1 VLPLDGI
8 RVLDLS
14 GDMGAYGTRLLA
26 LAGADVVKV
35 EPPAGDRQRRRTP
48 FASAAGRLEGSLEF
62 AYYNVGKRG
71 VVVDFADPDAEAALR
86 RLAQG
91 TDLILIAPSAR
102 APVPGWDPV
111 VRHLAWAEPLAIVC
125 CLTSFG
131 NGGPDDDL
139 RATHMISYAASGHMR
154 SVGPPE
160 GPPRAM
166 PSNALYD
173 ELSANA
179 AAVGVAA
186 LRERSV
192 VGGQVIELSVHD
204 MLAYRDSVQFAL
216 YAKSHTAMSTRAVG
230 NAQASPPT
238 GLWDTADGQV
248 EFLVFNPPHWD
259 GFFELVGRPDELAH
273 PEMRVRAF
281 RNERAEELM
290 PLYTRLIKQ
299 MTTEEIVSKAQTLR
313 VPCAPRMTLEQVAND
328 AQLIDRGFWAEYRH
342 PAIGTFRAPGLP
354 FKSRPALLELPDRP
368 APLLGEHN
376 EELLAAG
383 PASPKDPSSSAP
395 SSPVPLLTSLRVV
408 SFGTAIAGNVSATT
422 LAEMGADV
430 IKIESPGRPDPLRT
444 GPFGNQPRI
453 YEPSGVE
460 TNLMFSAY
468 SRSCRSVGLDMKDPA
483 DRETFMSLVAD
494 ADVLIDNYAA
504 GTMAGWGLTHEAL
517 AAHNPRLI
525 MITVSGYG
533 RTGPRSHYMAYG
545 SNINSFMGLT
555 RIWAPHGTQ
564 FDYTAVAHVLF
575 AIFTALCAR
584 DRTGEGT
591 YVDIAQVEA
600 GGAMMAPLYL
610 PALNFNDATDPEPN
624 SPVGA
629 ALAAVLRC
637 AGDDQWVALELEDEA
652 DLAAA
657 AKLVGHAG
665 AEGLGDALAVWAARY
680 AAEQAMTLLQSAGLA
695 AAAVRDVEDE
705 FHDAQ
710 LWGRGD
716 VIALDHPY
724 LGAMLYPAPFQ
735 RATKTP
741 IHIRRP
747 QAALGAHTEEV
758 LRDWLGTPATTQ
770 P

>member
-1 VLPLDGI
+1 
-8 RVLDLS
+8 
-14 GDMGAYGTRLLA
+14 MGAYGSRLLA

-35 EPPAGDRQRRRTP
+35 EPPAGDRQRRRPPLAT
-48 FASAAGRLEGSLEF
+48 SAGNLEGSLEF
-62 AYYNVGKRG
+62 AYYNAGKRG
-71 VVVDFADPDAEAALR
+71 VTVDFADPAGEAALS
-86 RLAQG
+86 RLAKG
-91 TDLILIAPSAR
+91 ADLILIAPSAR
-102 APVPGWDPV
+102 APVPGWDAAG
-111 VRHLAWAEPLAIVC
+111 RHLAWADPLAVVC

-131 NGGPDDDL
+131 TGGPDDDL
-139 RATHMISYAASGHMR
+139 RSTQMISYAASGHMR

-173 ELSANA
+173 ELAAHA
-179 AAVGVAA
+179 AAMGVAA
-186 LRERSV
+186 LRERSS
-192 VGGQVIELSVHD
+192 VGGQVIELSLND
-204 MLAYRDSVQFAL
+204 MLAYRDSVQVAL
-216 YAKSHTAMSTRAVG
+216 YGKSHTVMSTRAVG
-230 NAQASPPT
+230 TAGNSPPT

-259 GFFELVGRPDELAH
+259 GFFELVGRPPELAD

-281 RNERAEELM
+281 RNERAAQLM
-290 PLYTRLIKQ
+290 PVYTRLIRQ

-328 AQLIDRGFWAEYRH
+328 PQLIDRGFWAEYRH
-342 PAIGTFRAPGLP
+342 PSIGTFRAPGLP
-354 FKSRPALLELPDRP
+354 FQSRPELLELPDRP

-376 EELLAAG
+376 DELLGGVPGA
-383 PASPKDPSSSAP
+383 KD
-395 SSPVPLLTSLRVV
+395 SSPRVAAAPPTPRLTSLRVV

-444 GPFGNQPRI
+444 GPFANQPRV

-460 TNLMFSAY
+460 TNVMFSAY

-483 DRETFMSLVAD
+483 DREAFMRLVAD
-494 ADVLIDNYAA
+494 ADILIDNYAA

-575 AIFTALCAR
+575 AIFAALSAR
-584 DRTGEGT
+584 DRTGEGA
-591 YVDIAQVEA
+591 YIDIAQVEA

-610 PALNFNDATDPEPN
+610 PALNFDDATDPEPN

-637 AGDDQWVALELEDEA
+637 AGDDQWIAIELEDEA

-657 AKLVGHAG
+657 AKLLDRDGVDGLREALTTW
-665 AEGLGDALAVWAARY
+665 AERYTAA
-680 AAEQAMTLLQSAGLA
+680 QAMTLLQSAGLA
-695 AAAVRDVEDE
+695 AAAVRDTEDE
-705 FHDAQ
+705 FRDPQ
-710 LWGRGD
+710 LWGRNGI
-716 VIALDHPY
+716 IAVDHPY
-724 LGAMLYPAPFQ
+724 LGPMLYPAPFQ
-735 RATKTP
+735 RPSKTP

-758 LRDWLGTPATTQ
+758 LADWLGTPATTQ